1 MTPET
6 LLAVVIAC
14 LICIAVAVTALLF
27 LMILRGMWKVIR
39 TWNRSRPTDL
49 W

>member
-1 MTPET
+1 MTPESFGT
-6 LLAVVIAC
+6 VVLVC
-14 LICIAVAVTALLF
+14 FTCIAVAGTAFVLLI
-27 LMILRGMWKVIR
+27 ILRGMWRVIR

>member
-1 MTPET
+1 MTPESFGT
-6 LLAVVIAC
+6 VVLVC
-14 LICIAVAVTALLF
+14 FTCIAVAVTALLC
-27 LMILRGMWKVIR
+27 LMALRGMWKVIR

>member
-1 MTPET
+1 MTPESFGT
-6 LLAVVIAC
+6 VVLVCFIC
-14 LICIAVAVTALLF
+14 LVVAGTVF
-27 LMILRGMWKVIR
+27 VCLMALRGMWKVIR